1 MADKKTFE
9 VGVSMSRETQFLT
22 REQIEQAFKRL
33 GELAV
38 SEGQTI
44 ELLIVGGAAM
54 MLGYDARPATR
65 DVDGLFFE
73 PPLASRIRNWI
84 EQVASDAALPND
96 WLNDA
101 AKGFLVGHSRGRKV
115 FSAPGI
121 DVWQPLAEQL
131 LSMKLSAWRDSRDI
145 GDARTLLMDLTKSAS
160 RAEIWSRIVPFLVP
174 GTELKC
180 RLAFN
185 DLWDDVHGHAE

>member
-1 MADKKTFE
+1 MT
-9 VGVSMSRETQFLT
+9 RETQFLT
-22 REQIEQAFKRL
+22 RDQIEQALRRL
-33 GELAV
+33 GEIAV
-38 SEGQTI
+38 SEGQSI

-65 DVDGLFFE
+65 DVDAVFFE
-73 PPLASRIRNWI
+73 PPATSVIRRWV
-84 EQVASDAALPND
+84 EQVASSAGLPND

-131 LSMKLSAWRDSRDI
+131 LSMKLSAWRDRRDI
-145 GDARTLLMDLTKSAS
+145 GDAKTLLQDLTKSFS
-160 RAEIWSRIVPFLVP
+160 RSEIWERIGPFVVP
-174 GTELKC
+174 GSELKC
-180 RLAFN
+180 RLAFD
-185 DLWDDVHGHAE
+185 DLWESEHGHTQ